1 MLKNKLKHGLTSRH
15 ILMIALGSAIG
26 TGFFFGSGG
35 SIKLAGPAI
44 LLSYSIGGIM
54 MYIIVRA
61 LGEMAVAEPSSG
73 SFSYYAYKYIGNY
86 AGFVSGW
93 NYWFNYIIVC
103 MLELTAT
110 GIFMDYWFPQSVHWI
125 ITLVVIILFTGIN
138 LLNVR
143 MFGEFEFWFAG
154 IKVTTVICL
163 VLFGLYI
170 LGFGNN
176 HQQSVSNVNNLWQ
189 NGGFFANGLQGFL
202 FSFVVVVFSFGG
214 TELVGI
220 TAAEAENPKKTIP
233 MAINGIIIRILLFY
247 IATLAIIMCLYPWN
261 KIDSHI
267 SPFVDVFQQIGIAKA
282 ASLMNLVAITAA
294 LSSLNSGI
302 YGTARMVYNL
312 GLQGNAPQAMTKVS
326 AKGSPTNAIVFSI
339 ICIGLTVFLNYLYPK
354 QIFNVLLSIATIAA
368 IINWIT
374 ILVTHINFK
383 RKFAGVSHYPIF
395 LYPLSSLIAII
406 FLVMVAGI
414 MYFMP
419 DFKLAIIIA
428 PIWLC
433 LLSIGYFIKTKFA
446 GR

>member
-125 ITLVVIILFTGIN
+125 ITLVVIVLFTGIN

-170 LGFGNN
+170 LGFSNN

-202 FSFVVVVFSFGG
+202 LSFVVVVFSFGG

-326 AKGSPTNAIVFSI
+326 VKGSPTNAIVFSI

-383 RKFAGVSHYPIF
+383 RKFTGVSDYPIF

>member
-125 ITLVVIILFTGIN
+125 ITLVVIVLFTGIN

-154 IKVTTVICL
+154 IKVVTVICL

-220 TAAEAENPKKTIP
+220 TAAEAENPRKTIP

-326 AKGSPTNAIVFSI
+326 AKGSPTNAIIFSI

-354 QIFNVLLSIATIAA
+354 QIFNILLSIATIAA

-383 RKFAGVSHYPIF
+383 RKFTGVSHYPIF
-395 LYPLSSLIAII
+395 FYPLSSIIAII

-419 DFKLAIIIA
+419 DFKFAIIIA

-433 LLSIGYFIKTKFA
+433 LLSIGYFIKTKLV
-446 GR
+446 GK